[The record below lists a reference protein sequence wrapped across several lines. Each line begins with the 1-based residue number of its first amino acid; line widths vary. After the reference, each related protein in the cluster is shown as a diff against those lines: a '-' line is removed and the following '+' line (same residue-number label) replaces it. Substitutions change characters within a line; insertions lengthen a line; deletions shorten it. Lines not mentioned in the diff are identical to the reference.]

1 VDGRMKL
8 RDNIFRVVKLP
19 TKSTAFA
26 PKSPAS
32 IRPNLMIPHKKEIN
46 VRLSW
51 HYIRRTAVLAYLH
64 GMSFEEYINHKLR
77 EYIKE
82 SRET

>member
-1 VDGRMKL
+1 
-8 RDNIFRVVKLP
+8 
-19 TKSTAFA
+19 
-26 PKSPAS
+26 
-32 IRPNLMIPHKKEIN
+32 MIPHKKEIN

-51 HYIRRTAVLAYLH
+51 HHIRRTAVLAYLH